1 MDITVNKTEFE
12 DLKNATDVDMSTL
25 SLIPYMILAVVFLN
39 NALSGM
45 SAISVGLKRLIISTV
60 EEQKLRTTIASSVS
74 VPVFLLTTFSLNG
87 WSLLMNSV
95 ERLCVVAYP
104 IYYYTH
110 SKRIIC
116 SLIIAQYTITIIVVT
131 STILASLVEPIRY
144 VSNFCISRCGTIN
157 TAMYL
162 CDGSCYKI
170 ADYCDE
176 LRIFTSPE
184 FLQYGDII
192 SVSAKGSSACC
203 GSWHK
208 MDTNNEELLGILMR
222 SIGPEEKQPN

>member
-1 MDITVNKTEFE
+1 MNITVNETAFQ
-12 DLKNATDVDMSTL
+12 DLENATGVDISTL

-60 EEQKLRTTIASSVS
+60 EEKYIVHYDCVLSCDDFPMNKLQ
-74 VPVFLLTTFSLNG
+74 VPIFLLTTLSLNG

-104 IYYYTH
+104 LYYYTH

-116 SLIIAQYTITIIVVT
+116 SLIIAQYMITMIAIT
-131 STILASLVEPIRY
+131 STVLASLVEPIRY

-176 LRIFTSPE
+176 LRIFTPPE

-208 MDTNNEELLGILMR
+208 MVIL
-222 SIGPEEKQPN
+222 

>member
-1 MDITVNKTEFE
+1 
-12 DLKNATDVDMSTL
+12 
-25 SLIPYMILAVVFLN
+25 MILAVVFLN

-60 EEQKLRTTIASSVS
+60 EEKYIVHYDCVLS
-74 VPVFLLTTFSLNG
+74 VPIFLLTTLSLNG

-104 IYYYTH
+104 LYYYTH

-116 SLIIAQYTITIIVVT
+116 SLIIAQYMITMIAIT
-131 STILASLVEPIRY
+131 STVLASLVEPIRY
-144 VSNFCISRCGTIN
+144 VSNFCMLQKVYSAYFYVSLILMNSISSLLSIVLMVIVVIMLKNSRCGTIN

-208 MDTNNEELLGILMR
+208 MVIL
-222 SIGPEEKQPN
+222 

>member
-25 SLIPYMILAVVFLN
+25 SLVSHFLYLYAYLIIGPVLVLVNAPAFLLVMMRETLSMPVNCEKIIFVSMILRLCSGDDLYISHTKSLIPYMILAVVFLN

-60 EEQKLRTTIASSVS
+60 EEKYIVHYDCVLSCDDFPMNKLQ
-74 VPVFLLTTFSLNG
+74 VPIFLLTTLSLNG

-104 IYYYTH
+104 LYYYTH

-116 SLIIAQYTITIIVVT
+116 SLIIAQYMITMIAIT
-131 STILASLVEPIRY
+131 STVLASLVEPIRY
-144 VSNFCISRCGTIN
+144 VSNFC
-157 TAMYL
+157 
-162 CDGSCYKI
+162 
-170 ADYCDE
+170 
-176 LRIFTSPE
+176 
-184 FLQYGDII
+184 
-192 SVSAKGSSACC
+192 
-203 GSWHK
+203 
-208 MDTNNEELLGILMR
+208 
-222 SIGPEEKQPN
+222 